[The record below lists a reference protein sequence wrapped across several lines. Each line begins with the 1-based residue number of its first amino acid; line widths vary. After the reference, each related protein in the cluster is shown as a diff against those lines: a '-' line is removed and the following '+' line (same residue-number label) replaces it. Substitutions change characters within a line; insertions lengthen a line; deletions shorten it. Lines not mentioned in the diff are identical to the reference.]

1 MPIGMTGSTWVENT
15 RAVWAAEALSPDKLI
30 PGGAKLAASQ
40 FNAED
45 AAVVT
50 TTADADPGGTSL
62 TVAALA
68 NPIPSGTL
76 LDFGSRA
83 AQTVTAGAAIAT
95 ATTLPVTAL
104 TAPVPAGTTLYFG
117 ANKFARVTVD
127 AAAGATSLTV
137 AALPIAMAGGETAT
151 IPASSITLKTTA
163 DAIVG
168 ATTLT
173 VEALAEPI
181 LTGDSATYAGAGVK
195 KKRVASGTLI
205 GRTYTERDAGTGY
218 GPWAIADDD
227 VHLVAFEITDAADR
241 PDVEL
246 VAHGTKIYE
255 NALPGWTGSTTQFK
269 AAVRAAYQ
277 TMLAPA
283 G

>member
-1 MPIGMTGSTWVENT
+1 MPVGLTGSTWTENT
-15 RAVWAAEALSPDKLI
+15 RTVWAAEALSPDKLI

-40 FNAED
+40 WNAED

-50 TTADADPGGTSL
+50 TTADADPGDTTL
-62 TVAALA
+62 AVAALA
-68 NPIPSGTL
+68 NAIPSGTL
-76 LDFGSRA
+76 LNFGART

-104 TAPVPAGTTLYFG
+104 AAPVPAGTTLYFG
-117 ANKFARVTVD
+117 TNKFARVTAD

-137 AALPIAMAGGETAT
+137 AALPTAMAGGETAT
-151 IPASSITLKTTA
+151 IPASSIVVRTTA
-163 DAIVG
+163 NAAAA
-168 ATTLT
+168 ATSIT

-195 KKRVASGTLI
+195 KKRVPSGTLL
-205 GRTYTERDAGTGY
+205 GRSYTERDAGTGY
-218 GPWAIADDD
+218 GPWTSGDDE
-227 VHLVAFEITDAADR
+227 VHILAFEITDAADR
-241 PDVEL
+241 PDCEL

-255 NALPGWTGSTTQFK
+255 NTLPGWTGSTSQFK
-269 AAVRAAYQ
+269 AAVRGAYQ